1 MGIKYFF
8 GWLKKTFPN
17 YIQTLNVS
25 NMSNMPNMSN
35 IKDEY
40 KIDID
45 NFLVDMNGIFHYCCQ
60 KVYGYGS
67 FKHLNNK
74 NKNKNKKNE
83 LFEMVGN
90 YIDKLITIVKPNKR
104 VILAID
110 GVAPLSKICQQK
122 SRRFKSSLENIDTIE
137 VFDSNSITPGTKFMD
152 NLSRYIDWFIRKNMS
167 RKKWGDIEVIFSSE
181 KSPGEGEHKLVS
193 FVRKNGDINE
203 SYMIQGMDSDLIMLS
218 LATHYPNFHI
228 LRENPYKYENEY
240 FYINISGIREYISN
254 ALLCEQSLISD
265 KIHINDFITMIFL
278 TGNDFLPHLPTIEI
292 LEGGVDILF
301 EAYRNIS
308 KQHESL
314 TNNIEKINLNFL
326 RSLLG
331 TLSINEYSF
340 LNEKRIKPINYPD
353 TLLEKHTKMNK
364 EGKYSLD
371 FSSYKKEYYSSKMN
385 ITTEAEIKNA
395 CLKYIEGLQW
405 ILTYYTK
412 GVTNWRWFYPYHYA
426 PFISDIVNYMEDLDI
441 PYLVEKIEKNK
452 NSPYVPFLQLL
463 CVLPKKSSNLLPQ
476 PLNNIINSKKMEE
489 YYPDYFIIDMD
500 GKHNSWEGVALIPF
514 TDFNLIEKEY
524 KECINKVDE
533 KEKKRNIIGKSF
545 IYKNTNF
552 EYNFKSFHGDIKNC
566 ITETFIFDL

>member
-25 NMSNMPNMSN
+25 NISN

-45 NFLVDMNGIFHYCCQ
+45 NFLIDMNGIFHYCCQ

-67 FKHLNNK
+67 FKHLNKNNNK
-74 NKNKNKKNE
+74 INKKNE

-104 VILAID
+104 VVLAID

-122 SRRFKSSLENIDTIE
+122 SRRFKSSLENMDTIE

-152 NLSRYIDWFIRKNMS
+152 NLSRYIDWFIRKNMT
-167 RKKWGDIEVIFSSE
+167 RKKWGDIKVIFSSE

-193 FVRKNGDINE
+193 FVRKSDINE

-218 LATHYPNFHI
+218 LATHYPKFHI

-301 EAYRNIS
+301 ETYRNVS
-308 KQHESL
+308 KQYESL
-314 TNNIEKINLNFL
+314 TNNIEKINLKFL
-326 RSLLG
+326 RLFLG
-331 TLSINEYSF
+331 TLSINESSF

-353 TLLEKHTKMNK
+353 VLLDKHTKMNK
-364 EGKYSLD
+364 EGKYCLD
-371 FSSYKKEYYSSKMN
+371 FPSYKKEYYSSKMN
-385 ITTEAEIKNA
+385 ITTENEIKDA

-426 PFISDIVNYMEDLDI
+426 PFISDIVNYMEELDI
-441 PYLVEKIEKNK
+441 PYLVEKVEKNK
-452 NSPYVPFLQLL
+452 NFPYTPFLQLL
-463 CVLPKKSSNLLPQ
+463 CVLPKRSSNLLPQ
-476 PLNNIINSKKMEE
+476 PLNNIIHSKKLEE
-489 YYPDYFIIDMD
+489 YYPDHFIIDMD
-500 GKHNSWEGVALIPF
+500 GKHNLWEGVALVPF
-514 TDFNLIEKEY
+514 TNFNLIEKEY
-524 KECINKVDE
+524 KNNINNVDE

-545 IYKNTNF
+545 MYQNTNF

-566 ITETFIFDL
+566 ITENFIFEI